1 MSRSRIQRPWSGCA
15 GPRSPGTPWAGWPGR
30 QAALMPGG
38 SRGEPFT
45 VSDLNRMPDDGHRC
59 ESLDGTLIV
68 SLHPGQLHQRVAVML
83 CYVLELAR
91 PEDLI
96 VVPNMGARIG
106 PRSAWEPDA

>member
-1 MSRSRIQRPWSGCA
+1 MRRLARASGSSDA
-15 GPRSPGTPWAGWPGR
+15 WRKP
-30 QAALMPGG
+30 
-38 SRGEPFT
+38 GEPFT

-106 PRSAWEPDA
+106 PRSA